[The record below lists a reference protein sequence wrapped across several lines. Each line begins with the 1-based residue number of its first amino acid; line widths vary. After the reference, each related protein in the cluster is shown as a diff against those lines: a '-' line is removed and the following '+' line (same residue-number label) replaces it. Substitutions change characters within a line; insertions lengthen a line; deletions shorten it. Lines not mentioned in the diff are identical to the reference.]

1 MYTPRHAR
9 RIGAGTALLLVSAL
23 LSGLSVADV
32 SVSSQAQA
40 QVASDLVTTSSTR
53 TVAWTDQNPRHP
65 DDSATAID
73 PSTFRS
79 LRDFRLRVSQTDDLL
94 NQTVQVTWTGGATTG
109 NGTFLQLMQCWS
121 DGPDL
126 PPTRE
131 QCAYGGIDRDGSEG
145 SGAGRTRALGADPR
159 ERSYL
164 YDGDLNLVAVDGAVA
179 GATWSDTA
187 QLVLGTNQQA
197 CPVGST
203 AYSVSIVP
211 PRAVIAARQAPASLV
226 VQPRTAG
233 SPPPLTRLEGTTPRT
248 YAATTP
254 AFRLAEVAKAA
265 GLASFPLGVYRVQL
279 GCEDSAGVERARF
292 VGYLEQASVDG
303 ALVWRRGSREGGAFV
318 PFDPLG
324 STPDTAPT
332 DPYIR
337 DEVLEYIKPRSTN
350 ELWQARS
357 RTDGSGSAFM
367 EMQTDLE
374 AQHLGCGKAEGDKTR
389 SCWLVAVPRWTREPS
404 GAEPNT
410 AVLYS
415 PMSQTLWDHR
425 VQVPLTFAP
434 VAAGC
439 RIGSGLKQVLSNDA
453 ALGALR
459 SWQPTFCSN
468 PAAASSVLGPLQD
481 FNVRAGFAQPN
492 RMGVVTVPDP
502 VSGTVVAAPIATSGV
517 VVAFNADRQLP
528 IGSKKI
534 ALDGTRATLM
544 NLNARLV
551 AKLLTQSYDSGAAP
565 NGGKRTGY
573 NSSGSNGGFS
583 PTFVPARSFPA
594 DNPRTLY
601 QDPEFLR
608 LNPDFENWLSEGG
621 FVPLTQMADVL
632 LSANDTDAYRVL
644 WRWIVGDPVA
654 RAFLDGAADND
665 GMRVNPYYKGQI
677 TEATSSFPL
686 LDPTC
691 VDNLEPAEADGFP
704 LLCQINN
711 HPRVDNDG
719 AAAQAAV
726 RGDTKRVNQAPG
738 VLSGDPSELT
748 YRAEPRQTQS
758 KMGMLVITTSAVAEK
773 FNLPSARLQNAEGN
787 FVPADPASMA
797 AAREQMPVRS
807 DGVLLPDPTAV
818 RGAGYPLTANAYA
831 LVDVAKT
838 TQAQNDAFAT
848 ILEYAAG
855 DGQRSGTAVGQLPP
869 GYAPLSAGLV
879 ARTRTAALLLRNP
892 ASLLLSL
899 SPVAATVAPPS
910 QASLTTS
917 VRPSAPVAP
926 SAPSSAG
933 TQSSAPAVAPS
944 RPPQVAGP
952 APDAAR
958 PAPLATRTPAPASE
972 PASGPLPQVRSP
984 RSDLPRGIQP
994 QADRAVTD
1002 QPSTEPALSV
1012 GSTPP
1017 SGGPA
1022 SAPPPALA
1030 LTQAGAVGTTS
1041 GATTALRWAVPVLL
1055 LLSLLAAY
1063 AGRVLPHRG
1072 RPFS

>member
-1 MYTPRHAR
+1 MYAPRHAR
-9 RIGAGTALLLVSAL
+9 RIGAGTALVATTMLLA
-23 LSGLSVADV
+23 GLSVADV
-32 SVSSQAQA
+32 TAPGPAQA
-40 QVASDLVTTSSTR
+40 QEAADLVTTSSTR
-53 TVAWTDQNPRHP
+53 TVAWTEQNPRHP
-65 DDSATAID
+65 DDAPNAVDSSPYRA
-73 PSTFRS
+73 
-79 LRDFRLRVSQTDDLL
+79 LKDFRLRVSQTSDLL
-94 NQTVQVTWTGGATTG
+94 NQTIQVAWTGGATTG

-121 DGPDL
+121 DGPDV

-131 QCAYGGIDRDGSEG
+131 QCAYGGIDREGADG
-145 SGAGRTRALGADPR
+145 SGAGRTRALGVDPR
-159 ERSYL
+159 ERTYL
-164 YDGDLNLVAVDGAVA
+164 YDGDLNVVAVDGAVA
-179 GATWSDTA
+179 GPTWSDTA
-187 QLVLGTNQQA
+187 RLVLGTNQQV

-203 AYSVSIVP
+203 SYSVSMVP
-211 PRAVIAARQAPASLV
+211 PRDVVAAGRAPASLV
-226 VQPRTAG
+226 VQPRTVGLPG
-233 SPPPLTRLEGTTPRT
+233 SLTRLEGTTLRT
-248 YAATTP
+248 YSTVTP
-254 AFRLAEVAKAA
+254 AFRLADVARTG
-265 GLASFPLGVYRVQL
+265 GLTSLPLGVYRVQL
-279 GCEDSAGVERARF
+279 GCADSAGMERARF
-292 VGYLEQASVDG
+292 VGYLEQAEVAG
-303 ALVWRRGSREGGAFV
+303 ARVWRRGFREGGVFV

-332 DPYIR
+332 DPYVR
-337 DEVLEYIKPRSTN
+337 DEVLEYLKPRSTN
-350 ELWQARS
+350 ELWQARN

-374 AQHLGCGKAEGDKTR
+374 AQHLGCGKVVGVRAR
-389 SCWLVAVPRWTREPS
+389 SCWLVAVPRWTREPN

-410 AVLYS
+410 SVLYS
-415 PMSQTLWDHR
+415 PLSQTLWDHR
-425 VQVPLTFAP
+425 VQVPLAFAP

-528 IGSKKI
+528 IGSKRI

-565 NGGKRTGY
+565 NGGKTSGY
-573 NSSGSNGGFS
+573 NSSGSNGGFA
-583 PTFVPARSFPA
+583 PTFVPARNFPA

-608 LNPDFENWLSEGG
+608 LNPDFENWLSERG
-621 FVPLTQMADVL
+621 FVPVTQMADVL
-632 LSANDTDAYRVL
+632 VSANDTDAYRVL

-654 RAFLDGAADND
+654 QAFLDGAADSD

-677 TEATSSFPL
+677 SEATSSFPL

-787 FVPADPASMA
+787 FVPADASSMST
-797 AAREQMPVRS
+797 AREQMPVRS

-831 LVDVAKT
+831 LVDVAET

-879 ARTRTAALLLRNP
+879 ARTRAAALLLRNP
-892 ASLLLSL
+892 SSLLPAPAPA
-899 SPVAATVAPPS
+899 PVAAP
-910 QASLTTS
+910 ASLTTS
-917 VRPSAPVAP
+917 VSASAPIAT
-926 SAPSSAG
+926 SAAS
-933 TQSSAPAVAPS
+933 PAERPLSPVPGAAPS
-944 RPPQVAGP
+944 RPPLFL
-952 APDAAR
+952 APDPGAAR
-958 PAPLATRTPAPASE
+958 PAPVPAREREGGSA
-972 PASGPLPQVRSP
+972 GRPQARQP
-984 RSDLPRGIQP
+984 RSSLSSSNLRSDAQP
-994 QADRAVTD
+994 QTD
-1002 QPSTEPALSV
+1002 QAQADQAQNAE
-1012 GSTPP
+1012 PP
-1017 SGGPA
+1017 SPPVVPTA
-1022 SAPPPALA
+1022 AKPPAA
-1030 LTQAGAVGTTS
+1030 VLTQVGAVATTS
-1041 GATTALRWAVPVLL
+1041 SATTALRWAVPVLL

-1063 AGRVLPHRG
+1063 AGRALPVLG
-1072 RPFS
+1072 RRAS